1 MDSLDWDGAK
11 RQLRRAVEIH
21 PGVAVADRLKAGGR
35 TALDATAERAAQ
47 VVAAAQ
53 ALLASDL
60 SSELNNLAAA
70 AVNGSATIYDKAM
83 DANYLDPLLRPGL
96 GGSYHR
102 LFDGG
107 HTIAGAVR
115 AARDAS
121 PDDTIVEEA
130 LGTVQA
136 LLRDAATPRGL
147 PLATWD
153 KSTFDAVAGSLE
165 STFAIPKSWF
175 YDLNTYDAADLLG
188 ASVGVVA
195 VVLGWNRAD
204 TETFASLTA
213 SMGLSA
219 AVGANPLLLVV
230 VVVAAAK
237 AFHKARPGGEYTEL
251 VDGGFKGAVGSG
263 ATLAAVALVGS
274 AGGPAGVALLVGIT
288 TGIVASS
295 ATKNVSLTAIGRFV
309 AEREAP
315 RRALGGP
322 QHRYND
328 RRGGLGLGPQRSAP
342 PPSRHQVL
350 GVVGGRHPPA
360 PTWGLAV
367 LPVDAGPDMGARG
380 ATGRCRP
387 RPVGGARRPVAPGPA
402 PGPGRW
408 QRWCPTPAC
417 GRCRRNRA
425 R

>member
-1 MDSLDWDGAK
+1 M
-11 RQLRRAVEIH
+11 
-21 PGVAVADRLKAGGR
+21 VAEKLSAGGR
-35 TALDATAERAAQ
+35 TALDATAERTAQ
-47 VVAAAQ
+47 VMAAAQ

-60 SSELNNLAAA
+60 SSDLNNLVAA
-70 AVNGSATIYDKAM
+70 AVKGSATIYDKAM

-121 PDDTIVEEA
+121 PDDTIIEEA

-175 YDLNTYDAADLLG
+175 YDLNTYDAVDLLG

-204 TETFASLTA
+204 TGTFASLTA

-219 AVGANPLLLVV
+219 AVGANPLLMVV
-230 VVVAAAK
+230 VVVAAAR
-237 AFHKARPGGEYTEL
+237 AFHKARGGGEYAEL
-251 VDGGFKGAVGSG
+251 VNGGFKGAVGSG
-263 ATLAAVALVGS
+263 ATMAAVALATS
-274 AGGPAGVALLVGIT
+274 AGGPAGVALLVGLT
-288 TGIVASS
+288 AGIVANS
-295 ATKNVSLTAIGRFV
+295 ATKNVSLTAIGQFIATRAAAMTTDPATEEV
-309 AEREAP
+309 ADP
-315 RRALGGP
+315 P
-322 QHRYND
+322 D
-328 RRGGLGLGPQRSAP
+328 PGGLDGADS
-342 PPSRHQVL
+342 
-350 GVVGGRHPPA
+350 
-360 PTWGLAV
+360 
-367 LPVDAGPDMGARG
+367 DAMDTAH
-380 ATGRCRP
+380 
-387 RPVGGARRPVAPGPA
+387 
-402 PGPGRW
+402 
-408 QRWCPTPAC
+408 
-417 GRCRRNRA
+417 NL
-425 R
+425 

>member
-1 MDSLDWDGAK
+1 MVMRRPSTGSRALTSIGSRSSRVGEPSWGCVDPTGYCRGVSSLDWDSAK
-11 RQLRRAVEIH
+11 RQLWRAAEINR
-21 PGVAVADRLKAGGR
+21 GAAVAEKLKAGGR
-35 TALDATAERAAQ
+35 TALDATAERTAQ
-47 VVAAAQ
+47 VMAAAQ

-60 SSELNNLAAA
+60 SSDLNNLVSA
-70 AVNGSATIYDKAM
+70 AVKGSATIYDKAM

-121 PDDTIVEEA
+121 ADDTIIEEA

-213 SMGLSA
+213 GMGLPA
-219 AVGANPLLLVV
+219 AVGANPLLMVV
-230 VVVAAAK
+230 VVVAAAR
-237 AFHKARPGGEYTEL
+237 AFHKARPGGAYTEL
-251 VDGGFKGAVGSG
+251 VDGGFKGAVSSG
-263 ATLAAVALVGS
+263 ATMAAVALATS

-288 TGIVASS
+288 AGIVANS

-309 AEREAP
+309 ATRATAMATDPATAATADPPEADGLDGADSD
-315 RRALGGP
+315 ALDTA
-322 QHRYND
+322 HN
-328 RRGGLGLGPQRSAP
+328 L
-342 PPSRHQVL
+342 
-350 GVVGGRHPPA
+350 
-360 PTWGLAV
+360 
-367 LPVDAGPDMGARG
+367 
-380 ATGRCRP
+380 
-387 RPVGGARRPVAPGPA
+387 
-402 PGPGRW
+402 
-408 QRWCPTPAC
+408 
-417 GRCRRNRA
+417 
-425 R
+425 

>member
-1 MDSLDWDGAK
+1 MKPGA
-11 RQLRRAVEIH
+11 
-21 PGVAVADRLKAGGR
+21 AVADRLKAGGR
-35 TALDATAERAAQ
+35 AALDATAERAAQ
-47 VVAAAQ
+47 VMAAAQ

-60 SSELNNLAAA
+60 SSDLNNLVAA
-70 AVNGSATIYDKAM
+70 AVKGSATIYDKAM
-83 DANYLDPLLRPGL
+83 DANYLDPLQRPDL

-121 PDDTIVEEA
+121 PDDTIIEEA

-195 VVLGWNRAD
+195 GVLGWNRAD

-213 SMGLSA
+213 SMGLPA
-219 AVGANPLLLVV
+219 AVGANPLLM
-230 VVVAAAK
+230 VVAAAR
-237 AFHKARPGGEYTEL
+237 AFHKARPDGEYTKL

-263 ATLAAVALVGS
+263 ATMAAVALTTS

-288 TGIVASS
+288 AGIAANS
-295 ATKNVSLTAIGRFV
+295 ATKNVSLTAIARFV
-309 AEREAP
+309 ATRAAAMTTDPATEEAADP
-315 RRALGGP
+315 PEA
-322 QHRYND
+322 D
-328 RRGGLGLGPQRSAP
+328 GLDGADS
-342 PPSRHQVL
+342 
-350 GVVGGRHPPA
+350 
-360 PTWGLAV
+360 
-367 LPVDAGPDMGARG
+367 DAMDKAH
-380 ATGRCRP
+380 
-387 RPVGGARRPVAPGPA
+387 
-402 PGPGRW
+402 
-408 QRWCPTPAC
+408 
-417 GRCRRNRA
+417 NL
-425 R
+425 

>member
-1 MDSLDWDGAK
+1 MSSLDWDSTK
-11 RQLRRAVEIH
+11 RKLAEAAEVGRDA
-21 PGVAVADRLKAGGR
+21 GVTKRLNAGGR
-35 TALDATAERAAQ
+35 AALDATAERTAQ
-47 VVAAAQ
+47 VMAAAQ

-60 SSELNNLAAA
+60 SSDLNNLVAA
-70 AVNGSATIYDKAM
+70 AVKGSATIYDKAM

-121 PDDTIVEEA
+121 PDDTIIEEA

-147 PLATWD
+147 LLATWD

-165 STFAIPKSWF
+165 STFAIPKRWF

-213 SMGLSA
+213 GMGLSA
-219 AVGANPLLLVV
+219 AVGANPLLLVS
-230 VVVAAAK
+230 VVVAAAR
-237 AFHKARPGGEYTEL
+237 AFHKARCGDDHTEL

-263 ATLAAVALVGS
+263 ATMAAIALATSARGS
-274 AGGPAGVALLVGIT
+274 GA
-288 TGIVASS
+288 
-295 ATKNVSLTAIGRFV
+295 
-309 AEREAP
+309 
-315 RRALGGP
+315 
-322 QHRYND
+322 
-328 RRGGLGLGPQRSAP
+328 
-342 PPSRHQVL
+342 PSRHHRRHRRQL
-350 GVVGGRHPPA
+350 RNEEREPDRNRPIRRHPSRRHGYRPRNRGGRRPA
-360 PTWGLAV
+360 GGRW
-367 LPVDAGPDMGARG
+367 ARG
-380 ATGRCRP
+380 QCLNAANGSPSRRTAPPGGSRRHALPHCKLDRPGLPIMAVAAGRL
-387 RPVGGARRPVAPGPA
+387 
-402 PGPGRW
+402 
-408 QRWCPTPAC
+408 
-417 GRCRRNRA
+417 
-425 R
+425 

>member
-1 MDSLDWDGAK
+1 MNSLDWDSGK
-11 RQLRRAVEIH
+11 RQLRRATEIK
-21 PGVAVADRLKAGGR
+21 PGPAVADRLKAGGR
-35 TALDATAERAAQ
+35 TALDATAERTAQ
-47 VVAAAQ
+47 VMAAAQ

-60 SSELNNLAAA
+60 SSDLNNLVAA
-70 AVNGSATIYDKAM
+70 AVKGSATIYDKAM

-107 HTIAGAVR
+107 HAIAGAVR

-121 PDDTIVEEA
+121 PDDTIIEEA

-188 ASVGVVA
+188 AAVGVVA

-213 SMGLSA
+213 GMGLPA
-219 AVGANPLLLVV
+219 AVGANPLLMVV

-237 AFHKARPGGEYTEL
+237 SFNKARCGGEYTEL
-251 VDGGFKGAVGSG
+251 VDGGFKGVVGSG
-263 ATLAAVALVGS
+263 ATMAAVALTTS
-274 AGGPAGVALLVGIT
+274 AGGPAGVALLVGLT
-288 TGIVASS
+288 AGIVANS
-295 ATKNVSLTAIGRFV
+295 ATKNVSLTAIGRFIATRV
-309 AEREAP
+309 AAMTTDPATQEAADLP
-315 RRALGGP
+315 EADGLDGADAMKPVPKRR
-322 QHRYND
+322 
-328 RRGGLGLGPQRSAP
+328 QRQSQPPDGAP
-342 PPSRHQVL
+342 
-350 GVVGGRHPPA
+350 
-360 PTWGLAV
+360 
-367 LPVDAGPDMGARG
+367 
-380 ATGRCRP
+380 
-387 RPVGGARRPVAPGPA
+387 
-402 PGPGRW
+402 
-408 QRWCPTPAC
+408 
-417 GRCRRNRA
+417 
-425 R
+425 

>member
-1 MDSLDWDGAK
+1 
-11 RQLRRAVEIH
+11 
-21 PGVAVADRLKAGGR
+21 
-35 TALDATAERAAQ
+35 
-47 VVAAAQ
+47 
-53 ALLASDL
+53 
-60 SSELNNLAAA
+60 
-70 AVNGSATIYDKAM
+70 M
-83 DANYLDPLLRPGL
+83 DANYLDPLLRQGL

-121 PDDTIVEEA
+121 PDDTIIEEV

-136 LLRDAATPRGL
+136 LLKDAATPRGL

-195 VVLGWNRAD
+195 VVFEWNRAD

-230 VVVAAAK
+230 VVVTAART
-237 AFHKARPGGEYTEL
+237 FHKARGGGEYAEL

-263 ATLAAVALVGS
+263 ATMAAVALTTS
-274 AGGPAGVALLVGIT
+274 TGGPAGVALLVGLT
-288 TGIVASS
+288 ANS
-295 ATKNVSLTAIGRFV
+295 ARKNVSLTAIGRFV
-309 AEREAP
+309 TTRATAMTTDPATDEAT
-315 RRALGGP
+315 
-322 QHRYND
+322 D
-328 RRGGLGLGPQRSAP
+328 P
-342 PPSRHQVL
+342 PE
-350 GVVGGRHPPA
+350 A
-360 PTWGLAV
+360 
-367 LPVDAGPDMGARG
+367 DGPDRANSD
-380 ATGRCRP
+380 AIDT
-387 RPVGGARRPVAPGPA
+387 AP
-402 PGPGRW
+402 
-408 QRWCPTPAC
+408 
-417 GRCRRNRA
+417 NL
-425 R
+425 

>member
-1 MDSLDWDGAK
+1 MSSLDWDGTK
-11 RQLRRAVEIH
+11 RKLAEAAEAGRDA
-21 PGVAVADRLKAGGR
+21 GVTKSLKASGR
-35 TALDATAERAAQ
+35 TALDATAERTAQ
-47 VVAAAQ
+47 VMAAAQ

-60 SSELNNLAAA
+60 SSDLNNLVAA
-70 AVNGSATIYDKAM
+70 AVKGSATIYDKAM

-121 PDDTIVEEA
+121 PDDTIIEEA

-165 STFAIPKSWF
+165 STFAIPKRWF

-213 SMGLSA
+213 GMGLSA
-219 AVGANPLLLVV
+219 AVGANPLLLVS
-230 VVVAAAK
+230 VVVAAAR
-237 AFHKARPGGEYTEL
+237 AFHKARCGDDYTEL

-263 ATLAAVALVGS
+263 ATMAAVALATS

-288 TGIVASS
+288 AGIVANS

-309 AEREAP
+309 ATRAAAMATDPATEEA
-315 RRALGGP
+315 ADLA
-322 QHRYND
+322 D
-328 RRGGLGLGPQRSAP
+328 VDGLDGADS
-342 PPSRHQVL
+342 
-350 GVVGGRHPPA
+350 
-360 PTWGLAV
+360 
-367 LPVDAGPDMGARG
+367 DAMV
-380 ATGRCRP
+380 T
-387 RPVGGARRPVAPGPA
+387 
-402 PGPGRW
+402 
-408 QRWCPTPAC
+408 TH
-417 GRCRRNRA
+417 NL
-425 R
+425 

>member
-1 MDSLDWDGAK
+1 MDWDGAK
-11 RQLRRAVEIH
+11 RQLRRAAEINR
-21 PGVAVADRLKAGGR
+21 GAAVTDRLKAGGR
-35 TALDATAERAAQ
+35 TALDATAERTAQ
-47 VVAAAQ
+47 VMAAAQ

-60 SSELNNLAAA
+60 SSDLNNLVAA
-70 AVNGSATIYDKAM
+70 AVKGSATIYDKAM

-121 PDDTIVEEA
+121 PDDTIIEEA

-147 PLATWD
+147 RPGD

-188 ASVGVVA
+188 ASVGVVGA
-195 VVLGWNRAD
+195 VLGWNRAD

-213 SMGLSA
+213 GMGLSA
-219 AVGANPLLLVV
+219 AVGANPLLMVV
-230 VVVAAAK
+230 VVVAAAR
-237 AFHKARPGGEYTEL
+237 AFHKARNGGEYTEL

-263 ATLAAVALVGS
+263 RQWRRSRLTTS
-274 AGGPAGVALLVGIT
+274 AGGPAGVALLIGIT
-288 TGIVASS
+288 AGIVANS

-309 AEREAP
+309 ATRAAAVATEEA
-315 RRALGGP
+315 
-322 QHRYND
+322 D
-328 RRGGLGLGPQRSAP
+328 GL
-342 PPSRHQVL
+342 
-350 GVVGGRHPPA
+350 
-360 PTWGLAV
+360 
-367 LPVDAGPDMGARG
+367 DGADSN
-380 ATGRCRP
+380 ATDT
-387 RPVGGARRPVAPGPA
+387 AH
-402 PGPGRW
+402 
-408 QRWCPTPAC
+408 
-417 GRCRRNRA
+417 NL
-425 R
+425 

>member
-1 MDSLDWDGAK
+1 MVRRSL
-11 RQLRRAVEIH
+11 R
-21 PGVAVADRLKAGGR
+21 RLKAGGR
-35 TALDATAERAAQ
+35 TALDATAERTAQ
-47 VVAAAQ
+47 VMAAAQ

-60 SSELNNLAAA
+60 SSDLNNLVAA
-70 AVNGSATIYDKAM
+70 AVKGSATIYDKAM

-121 PDDTIVEEA
+121 PDDTIIEEA

-153 KSTFDAVAGSLE
+153 KSTFDTVAGSLE

-195 VVLGWNRAD
+195 VALGWNRAD
-204 TETFASLTA
+204 TETFAKVA
-213 SMGLSA
+213 AGMGLPA
-219 AVGANPLLLVV
+219 AVGTNPLLLVV
-230 VVVAAAK
+230 VVVAAAR
-237 AFHKARPGGEYTEL
+237 AFHKARSGGEYTEL

-263 ATLAAVALVGS
+263 ATMAAIALATS

-288 TGIVASS
+288 AGIVANS

-309 AEREAP
+309 ATRAAAMATDPATEEA
-315 RRALGGP
+315 A
-322 QHRYND
+322 D
-328 RRGGLGLGPQRSAP
+328 P
-342 PPSRHQVL
+342 PE
-350 GVVGGRHPPA
+350 A
-360 PTWGLAV
+360 
-367 LPVDAGPDMGARG
+367 DGPDGADSN
-380 ATGRCRP
+380 AMDT
-387 RPVGGARRPVAPGPA
+387 AH
-402 PGPGRW
+402 
-408 QRWCPTPAC
+408 
-417 GRCRRNRA
+417 NL
-425 R
+425 

>member
-1 MDSLDWDGAK
+1 MSSLDWDGAK
-11 RQLRRAVEIH
+11 RQLRRAAEIN
-21 PGVAVADRLKAGGR
+21 PGAAVADRLKAGGR
-35 TALDATAERAAQ
+35 TALEATAERTAQ
-47 VVAAAQ
+47 VMAAAQ

-60 SSELNNLAAA
+60 SSDLNNLVAA
-70 AVNGSATIYDKAM
+70 AVKGSATIYDKAM

-165 STFAIPKSWF
+165 STFAIPKTWF

-213 SMGLSA
+213 GMGLSA

-230 VVVAAAK
+230 VVVAAAG
-237 AFHKARPGGEYTEL
+237 AFHKARCGDDYTEL
-251 VDGGFKGAVGSG
+251 VDGGFKGVVGSG
-263 ATLAAVALVGS
+263 ATMAAIALATS
-274 AGGPAGVALLVGIT
+274 AGGPAGVALLVGLT
-288 TGIVASS
+288 AGIVANS

-309 AEREAP
+309 ATRATAMATDPATEEA
-315 RRALGGP
+315 ADLA
-322 QHRYND
+322 D
-328 RRGGLGLGPQRSAP
+328 VDGLDGADS
-342 PPSRHQVL
+342 
-350 GVVGGRHPPA
+350 
-360 PTWGLAV
+360 
-367 LPVDAGPDMGARG
+367 DAMDTAH
-380 ATGRCRP
+380 
-387 RPVGGARRPVAPGPA
+387 
-402 PGPGRW
+402 
-408 QRWCPTPAC
+408 
-417 GRCRRNRA
+417 NL
-425 R
+425 

>member
-1 MDSLDWDGAK
+1 MSPLDWDSTK
-11 RQLRRAVEIH
+11 RKLAEAAEVGRDA
-21 PGVAVADRLKAGGR
+21 GVTKSLKAGGR
-35 TALDATAERAAQ
+35 TALDATAERTAQ
-47 VVAAAQ
+47 VMAAAQ

-60 SSELNNLAAA
+60 SSDLNNLVAA
-70 AVNGSATIYDKAM
+70 AVKGSATIYDKAM

-115 AARDAS
+115 AARGAS
-121 PDDTIVEEA
+121 PDDTVIEEA

-147 PLATWD
+147 PFATWD
-153 KSTFDAVAGSLE
+153 KGTFDAAAGSLE

-195 VVLGWNRAD
+195 VALGWNRAD

-213 SMGLSA
+213 GMGLSA

-237 AFHKARPGGEYTEL
+237 AFHKARCGGEYTEL

-263 ATLAAVALVGS
+263 ATMAAVALATS
-274 AGGPAGVALLVGIT
+274 AGGPAGVALLVGLT
-288 TGIVASS
+288 AGIVANS

-309 AEREAP
+309 ATQAAAMTTDPATEEVA
-315 RRALGGP
+315 
-322 QHRYND
+322 D
-328 RRGGLGLGPQRSAP
+328 P
-342 PPSRHQVL
+342 PK
-350 GVVGGRHPPA
+350 A
-360 PTWGLAV
+360 
-367 LPVDAGPDMGARG
+367 DGPDGADSD
-380 ATGRCRP
+380 AMDT
-387 RPVGGARRPVAPGPA
+387 AH
-402 PGPGRW
+402 
-408 QRWCPTPAC
+408 
-417 GRCRRNRA
+417 NL
-425 R
+425 

>member
-1 MDSLDWDGAK
+1 MSSLDWDSTK
-11 RQLRRAVEIH
+11 RKLRRAAEIT
-21 PGVAVADRLKAGGR
+21 PGAAVADRLKVGGR
-35 TALDATAERAAQ
+35 AALDATAERTAQ
-47 VVAAAQ
+47 VMAAAQ

-60 SSELNNLAAA
+60 SSDLNNLVAA
-70 AVNGSATIYDKAM
+70 AVKGSATIYDKAM

-121 PDDTIVEEA
+121 PDDTIIEEA

-213 SMGLSA
+213 GM
-219 AVGANPLLLVV
+219 
-230 VVVAAAK
+230 
-237 AFHKARPGGEYTEL
+237 
-251 VDGGFKGAVGSG
+251 GAVSRRRRQSPIAGLRGRRCSQSLPQGPLRRRVHRTRRRRIQRRRRLRGDNGGDRARDLGRRARGSG
-263 ATLAAVALVGS
+263 A
-274 AGGPAGVALLVGIT
+274 
-288 TGIVASS
+288 
-295 ATKNVSLTAIGRFV
+295 
-309 AEREAP
+309 
-315 RRALGGP
+315 
-322 QHRYND
+322 
-328 RRGGLGLGPQRSAP
+328 
-342 PPSRHQVL
+342 PSRHHRWHRRQL
-350 GVVGGRHPPA
+350 RNEEREPDRNRPIRRHPEP
-360 PTWGLAV
+360 PPWPQT
-367 LPVDAGPDMGARG
+367 PPQ
-380 ATGRCRP
+380 
-387 RPVGGARRPVAPGPA
+387 RRP
-402 PGPGRW
+402 
-408 QRWCPTPAC
+408 PT
-417 GRCRRNRA
+417 CRRPTG
-425 R
+425 

>member
-1 MDSLDWDGAK
+1 MSSLDWDGAK
-11 RQLRRAVEIH
+11 RQLRRAAEIK
-21 PGVAVADRLKAGGR
+21 PGAAVADRLKAGGR
-35 TALDATAERAAQ
+35 TALDATAERTAQVMAAAQ
-47 VVAAAQ
+47 V
-53 ALLASDL
+53 LLASDL
-60 SSELNNLAAA
+60 SSDLNNLVAA
-70 AVNGSATIYDKAM
+70 AVKGSATIYDKAM
-83 DANYLDPLLRPGL
+83 DANYLDPLLRSGL

-102 LFDGG
+102 LFDGD

-121 PDDTIVEEA
+121 PDDTIIEEA

-230 VVVAAAK
+230 VVVAAAR
-237 AFHKARPGGEYTEL
+237 AFHKARNGGEYTEL
-251 VDGGFKGAVGSG
+251 VDGGFKGAVSSG
-263 ATLAAVALVGS
+263 ATMAAVALATS

-288 TGIVASS
+288 AGIVANS

-309 AEREAP
+309 AT
-315 RRALGGP
+315 RA
-322 QHRYND
+322 
-328 RRGGLGLGPQRSAP
+328 A
-342 PPSRHQVL
+342 
-350 GVVGGRHPPA
+350 A
-360 PTWGLAV
+360 MT
-367 LPVDAGPDMGARG
+367 
-380 ATGRCRP
+380 T
-387 RPVGGARRPVAPGPA
+387 GPA
-402 PGPGRW
+402 TDEAADPPDADGLEGADSDAMD
-408 QRWCPTPAC
+408 TAH
-417 GRCRRNRA
+417 NL
-425 R
+425 